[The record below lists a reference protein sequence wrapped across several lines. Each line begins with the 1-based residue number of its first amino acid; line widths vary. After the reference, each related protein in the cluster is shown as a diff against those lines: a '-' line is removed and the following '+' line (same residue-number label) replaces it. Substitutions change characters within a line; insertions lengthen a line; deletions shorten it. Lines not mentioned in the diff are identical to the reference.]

1 MKDSKIPRQEIIF
14 LAAGMLGLF
23 ALQLIFPRPPFYD
36 EDDYLLN
43 VALLHKYGF
52 GKNYLVNLIGSA
64 GPLYSMVHYLFE
76 PLTGLKTPYI
86 RFVNTGFLMGVTYF
100 TYRTLCLLHREKR
113 WYAWYIMAIPMTYV
127 IGGLALTEM
136 PAIFFFSAAVFLL
149 IKSLSAIQRKYVP
162 LQLIIAGLCMGLA
175 IVGRQ
180 PFLLT
185 LAALPVLFIS
195 GENYKKNIGLFALTL
210 ISSLALPLYVF
221 TIWNGLVPTIES
233 QLYIDIAHAGVSYR
247 PDFFLLCVFYFS
259 VSLLLISPEFLK
271 PLWGKNTLL
280 KWSIGLAIIIVSNFI
295 FNWIEL
301 LPAKPWL
308 EKIITNQKLIYT
320 ASNLCGSAAIF
331 MGLYFM
337 ICLYNNLRRMHY
349 PKELVFFTGALL
361 LVAAACVKITW
372 GFSSRYAAQAVP
384 LLVLIGSFTY
394 KNSKYNLAGI
404 LIGIL
409 IGLMSLFTYFTGT

>member
-1 MKDSKIPRQEIIF
+1 MKDSKIPKQEIIL
-14 LAAGMLGLF
+14 LAAGVLGLF

-52 GKNYLVNLIGSA
+52 GKSYLVNLIGSA
-64 GPLYSMVHYLFE
+64 GPLYSMVHCFFE
-76 PLTGLKTPYI
+76 PLTGLKAPYI

-100 TYRTLCLLHREKR
+100 TYQTLCLLHREKR
-113 WYAWYIMAIPMTYV
+113 WYAWYVMAIPMTYV
-127 IGGLALTEM
+127 IAGLALTEV
-136 PAIFFFSAAVFLL
+136 PAIFFFSAAVFLV
-149 IKSLSAIQRKYVP
+149 IKSMGSSQGKYVLP
-162 LQLIIAGLCMGLA
+162 QLIIAGFCMGLA
-175 IVGRQ
+175 IIGRQ

-185 LAALPVLFIS
+185 LAAMPVLFIS
-195 GENYKKNIGLFALTL
+195 GENYKRNIALFAVTL

-221 TIWNGLVPTIES
+221 TAWHGLVPTIES

-259 VSLLLISPEFLK
+259 ASLLLISPEFLR
-271 PLWGKNTLL
+271 PPQGKNTWL

-301 LPAKPWL
+301 FPVKPWL
-308 EKIITNQKLIYT
+308 QKIITNPTLIYT
-320 ASNLCGSAAIF
+320 ASNLCGSVAIF

-337 ICLYNNLRRMHY
+337 ICLYNNLRQMHY
-349 PKELVFFTGALL
+349 PKELVFFTGASL

-394 KNSKYNLAGI
+394 KNSKYNLVRI
-404 LIGIL
+404 LIGML

>member
-1 MKDSKIPRQEIIF
+1 MKDSKITKREILF

-23 ALQLIFPRPPFYD
+23 ALQVIFPRPPFYD

-64 GPLYSMVHYLFE
+64 GPLYSMVHWLFE
-76 PLTGLKTPYI
+76 PLTGLKTPQI

-100 TYRTLCLLHREKR
+100 TYRTLGLLHYPKR
-113 WYAWYIMAIPMTYV
+113 WYAWYVMAIPMTYV

-136 PAIFFFSAAVFLL
+136 PAIFFFSAAVFLI
-149 IKSLSAIQRKYVP
+149 IKSRLPGQGKYAL

-195 GENYKKNIGLFALTL
+195 RENYKKNIALFAVTIL
-210 ISSLALPLYVF
+210 SSLALPFYVF
-221 TIWNGLVPTIES
+221 TVWHGLVPTIES

-259 VSLLLISPEFLK
+259 VSLLLISPEFLR
-271 PLWGKNTLL
+271 PPRSKNTFL
-280 KWSIGLAIIIVSNFI
+280 KWSIGFGIIVVANFI

-308 EKIITNQKLIYT
+308 EKIITNSGLIYT

-331 MGLYFM
+331 LGLYFM
-337 ICLYNNLRRMHY
+337 ICVYNNLQQMHY
-349 PKELVFFTGALL
+349 PKELVFFTAALL
-361 LVAAACVKITW
+361 LVAAACIKITW
-372 GFSSRYAAQAVP
+372 GFSSRYAAQAIP

-404 LIGIL
+404 SIGIL
-409 IGLMSLFTYFTGT
+409 IGLMSLFTYFNNG